1 MKYTTR
7 GLRRRGDSDTWEVI
21 LSHKDPLSGDIVP
34 SYHTVTGK
42 TKKAAERA
50 RDRLIVDLEVK
61 GGAVGSS
68 MTVREYM
75 DAWLRH
81 KERGGTVEPST
92 IKGYRTE
99 VKWVDRYI
107 GDVRLSDLTIADI
120 SSWMQDMSGD
130 GYAPKSCAKAFRILK
145 QALDFAMAQ
154 DLLTKNPCDFCKPPK
169 RVKTPINALSKSER
183 SRMLSI
189 SRRALPTPLAI
200 AIELALTTGMRRGE
214 VCALR
219 WGDLSDDGIVTVRRA
234 LGNGAGGFYEKEP
247 KTSSSARTIPLTGYT
262 FKVLTA
268 IRKDRRLACM
278 EMGVPFGDPY
288 MLGTLGEDDRPYNPT
303 MLSKDFTAFTK
314 MNNFDCSFHDLRH
327 TFATMLIAEGV
338 DVRTVASYLGHA
350 SVSMTLD
357 IYADVDPDAKK
368 AAVGKIEEALGTDSL
383 SAPIAPMLDEPHQP
397 RFTANQLRA
406 MLAEAERREDAC

>member
-1 MKYTTR
+1 
-7 GLRRRGDSDTWEVI
+7 
-21 LSHKDPLSGDIVP
+21 
-34 SYHTVTGK
+34 
-42 TKKAAERA
+42 
-50 RDRLIVDLEVK
+50 
-61 GGAVGSS
+61 
-68 MTVREYM
+68 
-75 DAWLRH
+75 
-81 KERGGTVEPST
+81 
-92 IKGYRTE
+92 
-99 VKWVDRYI
+99 
-107 GDVRLSDLTIADI
+107 
-120 SSWMQDMSGD
+120 
-130 GYAPKSCAKAFRILK
+130 
-145 QALDFAMAQ
+145 
-154 DLLTKNPCDFCKPPK
+154 
-169 RVKTPINALSKSER
+169 
-183 SRMLSI
+183 
-189 SRRALPTPLAI
+189 
-200 AIELALTTGMRRGE
+200 
-214 VCALR
+214 
-219 WGDLSDDGIVTVRRA
+219 
-234 LGNGAGGFYEKEP
+234 
-247 KTSSSARTIPLTGYT
+247 
-262 FKVLTA
+262 
-268 IRKDRRLACM
+268 M